1 MGLPS
6 FLTEV
11 AQKELENLDS
21 RIPSCSV
28 IYIPLV
34 SAGQR
39 VEPLGALLT
48 CGSTGGGV
56 GRGRLC
62 MCLTWTLEGGSTP
75 TSSIPALMGDQP

>member
-11 AQKELENLDS
+11 AQKELENLDA

-34 SAGQR
+34 SRAEGR
-39 VEPLGALLT
+39 ASRGLWVGGEDSCSYVS
-48 CGSTGGGV
+48 CGVVSKDVTPSQPARSAVQGHEY
-56 GRGRLC
+56 LC
-62 MCLTWTLEGGSTP
+62 
-75 TSSIPALMGDQP
+75 